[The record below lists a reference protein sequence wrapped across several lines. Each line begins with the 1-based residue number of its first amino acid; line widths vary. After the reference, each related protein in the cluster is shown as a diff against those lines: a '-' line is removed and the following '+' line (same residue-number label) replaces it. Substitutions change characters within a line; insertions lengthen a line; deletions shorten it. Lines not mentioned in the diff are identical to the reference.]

1 MIAINQK
8 NRILPKMS
16 VENIS
21 GEKWAQVTFK
31 KETKSKNYFISNYGR
46 AKSID
51 KLTEEERV
59 MSTHPDHRGFLR
71 ASIKVEGNL
80 NQALYVHKE
89 VAKHFVTPPSEEH
102 IHVIHKDLNR
112 KNNHISNILW
122 VTDPEWKIYIK
133 ERAVKFDFK
142 KSTKGGY
149 FKLTASQ
156 VAIIKKQLA
165 TGKTRRKMIAKR
177 FGVSTTQLKRIER
190 GENWG
195 HIEAAK

>member
-1 MIAINQK
+1 M
-8 NRILPKMS
+8 
-16 VENIS
+16 
-21 GEKWAQVTFK
+21 
-31 KETKSKNYFISNYGR
+31 
-46 AKSID
+46 
-51 KLTEEERV
+51 
-59 MSTHPDHRGFLR
+59 
-71 ASIKVEGNL
+71 
-80 NQALYVHKE
+80 YVHKE
-89 VAKHFVTPPSEEH
+89 VANHFVKPPSEEH

-165 TGKTRRKMIAKR
+165 NGKTRRKMIAKR